1 MITLDELLASRD
13 ARHALQQ
20 QLLAEHPG
28 HTLVCTTVVVP
39 GSVKRNQ
46 QSLIV
51 AHAAVEAL
59 RKAFGVDQWTERDRR
74 QRFIERDLPTGYEV
88 YLVTP
93 TPLLEAKLM
102 AVQIEDSHPLGRLFD
117 IDVIDQQGAPVPRTA
132 VGGEPRH
139 CLVCN
144 REARYCMR
152 MRWHSQDDIWEA
164 INQRIDAYVKSTF
177 SLSQMSKAKLASAM
191 PWRENEG

>member
-46 QSLIV
+46 HSLIV

-102 AVQIEDSHPLGRLFD
+102 AVQIEDGHPLGRLFD

-132 VGGEPRH
+132 VGASRAVAW
-139 CLVCN
+139 CAT
-144 REARYCMR
+144 ARRATACACDGTR
-152 MRWHSQDDIWEA
+152 KTTFGRPSTNASTHTS
-164 INQRIDAYVKSTF
+164 NQRF
-177 SLSQMSKAKLASAM
+177 
-191 PWRENEG
+191 R